1 MEQLQQG
8 LIEQHLLQAR
18 FMGLGSNAHLP
29 DAAD

>member
-18 FMGLGSNAHLP
+18 FMCLRSDAHVP
-29 DAAD
+29 DAAA